1 MANNNLNFSSFNCR
15 SVKNSLVDVK
25 NLCDSADFVLLQE
38 HWLLPNELDILNH
51 IHPDFYGTG
60 LSAVDISSDILIGR
74 PYGGTA
80 ILYRKKFASSVK
92 HIDSMESRATC
103 VQIDSDI
110 GPVLLI
116 SVYMPTNYN
125 DDPSLHAYVDMCSKL
140 NAILIETD
148 AIYTIIA
155 GDFNC
160 QEGSRFFVEFS
171 EFASENN
178 LIKSDIKRL
187 KNIFTYISDNGQNAS
202 WLDHILCSPM
212 LDNLITDVS
221 VLSDFITSDHRPL
234 MFSLSCSIKCMDVD
248 GIYHLTSI
256 QYASTPNWQAC
267 DNGTLVLYNEKL
279 DFLLQSVEVPVH
291 LYTNNDMSTGESNA
305 AIDVFYNNIITCMQS
320 AVNDAIPH
328 NSNKNGNS
336 EYNIPGW
343 NDFVADK
350 HDLARDAF
358 KEWVVH
364 GKPKNNFIFENMK
377 KTRAVFKLALRYCK
391 NHIEQIKA
399 DKCAKDLYN
408 GD

>member
-1 MANNNLNFSSFNCR
+1 MANNNLNLSSFNCR

-60 LSAVDISSDILIGR
+60 LSPVDIASDILIGR

-110 GPVLLI
+110 SPVLLI

-125 DDPSLHAYVDMCSKL
+125 DDPSLHAYIDMCSKL
-140 NAILIETD
+140 NAIFIETD

-178 LIKSDIKRL
+178 SIKSDIKRL

-212 LDNLITDVS
+212 LDNLITKVS
-221 VLSDFITSDHRPL
+221 VLSDVITSDHRPL

-248 GIYHLTSI
+248 GICHLTSI
-256 QYASTPNWQAC
+256 QNASTHNWQAC
-267 DNGTLVLYNEKL
+267 DNGTLDFYNEKL

-291 LYTNNDMSTGESNA
+291 LYTDNNN
-305 AIDVFYNNIITCMQS
+305 Y
-320 AVNDAIPH
+320 VN
-328 NSNKNGNS
+328 
-336 EYNIPGW
+336 
-343 NDFVADK
+343 
-350 HDLARDAF
+350 
-358 KEWVVH
+358 
-364 GKPKNNFIFENMK
+364 
-377 KTRAVFKLALRYCK
+377 C
-391 NHIEQIKA
+391 
-399 DKCAKDLYN
+399 
-408 GD
+408 